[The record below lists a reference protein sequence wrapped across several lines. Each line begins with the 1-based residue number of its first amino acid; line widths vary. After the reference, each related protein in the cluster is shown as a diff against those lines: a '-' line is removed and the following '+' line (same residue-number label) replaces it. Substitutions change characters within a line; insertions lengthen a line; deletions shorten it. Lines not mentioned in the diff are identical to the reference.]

1 MRGTNQVVMGRSSGS
16 RRGRIASVGEEGR
29 RPLRARSL
37 GLALGALL
45 AGALLTG
52 CDDGS
57 GEGTVVRVVD
67 GDTLVA
73 VVAGEETTIRLL
85 NIDTPET
92 KHPDLPVQCLGP
104 EATDFL
110 AERLPAGTEIELE
123 YDEERLDR
131 YDRTLAGVY
140 ESGSLVNAEIAAEG
154 LGVPVYFEPNDRFLP
169 EVEEAA
175 ATAQSEGLGLFS
187 AATECTVPA
196 QVEQLGA
203 AAEAIP
209 QTVAGDPAQALA
221 DATTL
226 VEDAEALVD
235 ALDADVLATGPNA
248 VLALPLA
255 APFLDGQREAADEV
269 LERAVDGRDRV
280 QGLKDDWDE
289 EQQRLREQKER
300 EERERQER
308 ERIEREERE
317 RQEREEQERREREAA
332 PAAVPSD
339 EEGSGATSSG
349 SGSGSGSDGKSSSG
363 GSGSGSDGRSR
374 DGSGSGSGSGEKSS
388 SGASSGDKGK
398 QSKGSGSRSSGSS
411 GQGSSGGKSGSGGG
425 SSSSGGSNSGGNSGG
440 GASGGDSSGGG
451 SSGSGKSG
459 GGSSGSGKSGGGKSG
474 CEPYGPEIPYSDD
487 GGYTGKRYGMP
498 GGKTFRKCS

>member
-45 AGALLTG
+45 AGSLLTG

-388 SGASSGDKGK
+388 SGAGSGDKGK

-411 GQGSSGGKSGSGGG
+411 GQGSS
-425 SSSSGGSNSGGNSGG
+425 
-440 GASGGDSSGGG
+440 
-451 SSGSGKSG
+451 
-459 GGSSGSGKSGGGKSG
+459 GGKSG

>member
-209 QTVAGDPAQALA
+209 QTVTGDPAQALA

-374 DGSGSGSGSGEKSS
+374 DGSGSGSGSGEESS

-398 QSKGSGSRSSGSS
+398 QSKGAGSR
-411 GQGSSGGKSGSGGG
+411 
-425 SSSSGGSNSGGNSGG
+425 
-440 GASGGDSSGGG
+440 
-451 SSGSGKSG
+451 
-459 GGSSGSGKSGGGKSG
+459 SSGSGKSGGGKSG

>member
-1 MRGTNQVVMGRSSGS
+1 MGRYSGS

-45 AGALLTG
+45 AGSLLTG

-57 GEGTVVRVVD
+57 GEGTVVRVID

-209 QTVAGDPAQALA
+209 QTVTGDPAQALA

-269 LERAVDGRDRV
+269 RERAVDGRDRV

-374 DGSGSGSGSGEKSS
+374 DGSGSGSGSGSGEKSS

-411 GQGSSGGKSGSGGG
+411 GQGSS
-425 SSSSGGSNSGGNSGG
+425 
-440 GASGGDSSGGG
+440 
-451 SSGSGKSG
+451 
-459 GGSSGSGKSGGGKSG
+459 GGKSG

>member
-45 AGALLTG
+45 AGSLLTG

-154 LGVPVYFEPNDRFLP
+154 LGVPVYFEPNARFLP

-175 ATAQSEGLGLFS
+175 ATALSEGLGLFS

-459 GGSSGSGKSGGGKSG
+459 GGKSG

>member
-45 AGALLTG
+45 AGSLLTG

-57 GEGTVVRVVD
+57 GEGTVVRVID

-459 GGSSGSGKSGGGKSG
+459 GGKSG

>member
-1 MRGTNQVVMGRSSGS
+1 MGRSSGS

-37 GLALGALL
+37 GLALSALL
-45 AGALLTG
+45 AGTLLTG

-57 GEGTVVRVVD
+57 GEGTVVRVID

-196 QVEQLGA
+196 QVESLGA
-203 AAEAIP
+203 AVDEIP

-255 APFLDGQREAADEV
+255 APFLDGQRKAADEV
-269 LERAVDGRDRV
+269 RERAVDGRDRV

-289 EQQRLREQKER
+289 EQERLREQKER

-308 ERIEREERE
+308 ERIEREEQE
-317 RQEREEQERREREAA
+317 RQRIEREEQERERIEREELERREREAA
-332 PAAVPSD
+332 PAADSSD
-339 EEGSGATSSG
+339 EETVSGATSSG
-349 SGSGSGSDGKSSSG
+349 SGSGSGSD
-363 GSGSGSDGRSR
+363 
-374 DGSGSGSGSGEKSS
+374 
-388 SGASSGDKGK
+388 
-398 QSKGSGSRSSGSS
+398 
-411 GQGSSGGKSGSGGG
+411 GKSGSGGG
-425 SSSSGGSNSGGNSGG
+425 SSSSGGSNSGGGNSGG
-440 GASGGDSSGGG
+440 GASGGDS
-451 SSGSGKSG
+451 SG

>member
-45 AGALLTG
+45 AGSLLTG

-269 LERAVDGRDRV
+269 RERAVDGRDRV

-308 ERIEREERE
+308 E
-317 RQEREEQERREREAA
+317 EQERREREAA
-332 PAAVPSD
+332 PAAVPSG

-411 GQGSSGGKSGSGGG
+411 GQGSSGGKSG
-425 SSSSGGSNSGGNSGG
+425 
-440 GASGGDSSGGG
+440 
-451 SSGSGKSG
+451 
-459 GGSSGSGKSGGGKSG
+459 

>member
-269 LERAVDGRDRV
+269 RERAVDGRDRV

-411 GQGSSGGKSGSGGG
+411 GQGSSGGKSG
-425 SSSSGGSNSGGNSGG
+425 
-440 GASGGDSSGGG
+440 
-451 SSGSGKSG
+451 
-459 GGSSGSGKSGGGKSG
+459 

>member
-45 AGALLTG
+45 AGSLLTG

-57 GEGTVVRVVD
+57 GEGTVVRVID

-411 GQGSSGGKSGSGGG
+411 GQGSSGGKSG
-425 SSSSGGSNSGGNSGG
+425 
-440 GASGGDSSGGG
+440 
-451 SSGSGKSG
+451 
-459 GGSSGSGKSGGGKSG
+459 

>member
-1 MRGTNQVVMGRSSGS
+1 MVMGRSSGS

-29 RPLRARSL
+29 RPRRARSL
-37 GLALGALL
+37 SLALSALL
-45 AGALLTG
+45 AGTLLTG
-52 CDDGS
+52 CHDGS

-203 AAEAIP
+203 AADEIP

-255 APFLDGQREAADEV
+255 APFLDGQRKAADEV
-269 LERAVDGRDRV
+269 RERAVDGRDRV

-289 EQQRLREQKER
+289 EQERLREQKER

-308 ERIEREERE
+308 ERIEREEL
-317 RQEREEQERREREAA
+317 ERREREAA
-332 PAAVPSD
+332 PAADSSD
-339 EEGSGATSSG
+339 EETVSGATSSG
-349 SGSGSGSDGKSSSG
+349 SGSGSGSD
-363 GSGSGSDGRSR
+363 
-374 DGSGSGSGSGEKSS
+374 
-388 SGASSGDKGK
+388 
-398 QSKGSGSRSSGSS
+398 
-411 GQGSSGGKSGSGGG
+411 GKSGSGGG
-425 SSSSGGSNSGGNSGG
+425 SSSSGGSNSGGGNSGG
-440 GASGGDSSGGG
+440 GASGGDS
-451 SSGSGKSG
+451 SG

>member
-45 AGALLTG
+45 AGSLLTA

-140 ESGSLVNAEIAAEG
+140 ESGSLVNAEIAVEG

-196 QVEQLGA
+196 QVESLGGA
-203 AAEAIP
+203 ADEIP

-255 APFLDGQREAADEV
+255 APFLGGQREAADEV
-269 LERAVDGRDRV
+269 RERAVDGRDRV

-317 RQEREEQERREREAA
+317 RQERQEQERREREAA

-411 GQGSSGGKSGSGGG
+411 GQGSSGGKSG
-425 SSSSGGSNSGGNSGG
+425 
-440 GASGGDSSGGG
+440 
-451 SSGSGKSG
+451 
-459 GGSSGSGKSGGGKSG
+459 

>member
-45 AGALLTG
+45 AGSLLTG

-209 QTVAGDPAQALA
+209 QTVTGDPAQALA

-248 VLALPLA
+248 ILALPLA

-388 SGASSGDKGK
+388 SGAGSGDKGK

-411 GQGSSGGKSGSGGG
+411 GQGSS
-425 SSSSGGSNSGGNSGG
+425 
-440 GASGGDSSGGG
+440 
-451 SSGSGKSG
+451 
-459 GGSSGSGKSGGGKSG
+459 GGKSG

>member
-1 MRGTNQVVMGRSSGS
+1 MGRVSGS
-16 RRGRIASVGEEGR
+16 RRGRSATVDGERRGSTAARDEHGEFEAR
-29 RPLRARSL
+29 TARRALRDGARPLRARSL
-37 GLALGALL
+37 SLALGALL
-45 AGALLTG
+45 AGSMLTG

-57 GEGTVVRVVD
+57 GEGTVVRVID

-110 AERLPAGTEIELE
+110 TERLPAGTEIELE

-140 ESGSLVNAEIAAEG
+140 ESGSLINAEIAAEG
-154 LGVPVYFEPNDRFLP
+154 LGVPVHFEPNDRFLP

-196 QVEQLGA
+196 QVETLGA
-203 AAEAIP
+203 AVDEIP
-209 QTVAGDPAQALA
+209 TTVTGDPAQALA

-235 ALDADVLATGPNA
+235 ALDADALATGTNA

-255 APFLDGQREAADEV
+255 APWVEERREAAEEV
-269 LERAVDGRDRV
+269 RIRAVEGQERV

-289 EQQRLREQKER
+289 EQERLREQKER

-308 ERIEREERE
+308 ERIEREEQE

-332 PAAVPSD
+332 PAADSSD
-339 EEGSGATSSG
+339 EETVSGATSSG
-349 SGSGSGSDGKSSSG
+349 SGSGSGTD
-363 GSGSGSDGRSR
+363 
-374 DGSGSGSGSGEKSS
+374 
-388 SGASSGDKGK
+388 
-398 QSKGSGSRSSGSS
+398 
-411 GQGSSGGKSGSGGG
+411 GKSGSGGG
-425 SSSSGGSNSGGNSGG
+425 SSSSGGSNSGGGNSGG
-440 GASGGDSSGGG
+440 GASGGDS
-451 SSGSGKSG
+451 SG

>member
-57 GEGTVVRVVD
+57 GEGTVVRVID

-209 QTVAGDPAQALA
+209 QTVTGDPAQALA

-411 GQGSSGGKSGSGGG
+411 GQGSSGGKSG
-425 SSSSGGSNSGGNSGG
+425 
-440 GASGGDSSGGG
+440 
-451 SSGSGKSG
+451 
-459 GGSSGSGKSGGGKSG
+459 

>member
-45 AGALLTG
+45 AGSLLTG

-388 SGASSGDKGK
+388 SGAGSGDKGK

-459 GGSSGSGKSGGGKSG
+459 GGKSG

>member
-45 AGALLTG
+45 AGSLLTG

-209 QTVAGDPAQALA
+209 QTVTGDPAQALA

-248 VLALPLA
+248 VLALPLV

-269 LERAVDGRDRV
+269 RERAVDGRDRV

-289 EQQRLREQKER
+289 EQERLREQKER

-411 GQGSSGGKSGSGGG
+411 GQGSSGGKSG
-425 SSSSGGSNSGGNSGG
+425 
-440 GASGGDSSGGG
+440 
-451 SSGSGKSG
+451 
-459 GGSSGSGKSGGGKSG
+459 

>member
-57 GEGTVVRVVD
+57 GEGTVVRVID

-374 DGSGSGSGSGEKSS
+374 DGSGSGSGSGSGEKSS

-411 GQGSSGGKSGSGGG
+411 GQGSS
-425 SSSSGGSNSGGNSGG
+425 
-440 GASGGDSSGGG
+440 
-451 SSGSGKSG
+451 
-459 GGSSGSGKSGGGKSG
+459 GGKSG

>member
-1 MRGTNQVVMGRSSGS
+1 MRGTNQVVMGRPSGS

-45 AGALLTG
+45 AGSLLTG

-57 GEGTVVRVVD
+57 GEGTVVRVID

-255 APFLDGQREAADEV
+255 AHFLDGQREAADEV
-269 LERAVDGRDRV
+269 RERAVDGRDRV

-411 GQGSSGGKSGSGGG
+411 GQGSSGGKSG
-425 SSSSGGSNSGGNSGG
+425 
-440 GASGGDSSGGG
+440 
-451 SSGSGKSG
+451 
-459 GGSSGSGKSGGGKSG
+459 

>member
-45 AGALLTG
+45 AGSLLTG

-57 GEGTVVRVVD
+57 GEGTVVRVID

-269 LERAVDGRDRV
+269 RERAVDGRDRV

-388 SGASSGDKGK
+388 SGAGSGDKGK

-411 GQGSSGGKSGSGGG
+411 GQGSS
-425 SSSSGGSNSGGNSGG
+425 
-440 GASGGDSSGGG
+440 
-451 SSGSGKSG
+451 
-459 GGSSGSGKSGGGKSG
+459 GGKSG

>member
-45 AGALLTG
+45 AGSLLTG

-248 VLALPLA
+248 ILALPLA

-269 LERAVDGRDRV
+269 RERAVDGRDRV

-411 GQGSSGGKSGSGGG
+411 GQGSSGGKSG
-425 SSSSGGSNSGGNSGG
+425 
-440 GASGGDSSGGG
+440 
-451 SSGSGKSG
+451 
-459 GGSSGSGKSGGGKSG
+459 

>member
-1 MRGTNQVVMGRSSGS
+1 MRGTNQVVMGRPSGS

-45 AGALLTG
+45 AGSLLTG

-57 GEGTVVRVVD
+57 GEGTVVRVID

-255 APFLDGQREAADEV
+255 AHFLDGQREAADEV
-269 LERAVDGRDRV
+269 RERAVDGRDRV

-289 EQQRLREQKER
+289 EQERLREQKER

-411 GQGSSGGKSGSGGG
+411 GQGSSGGKSG
-425 SSSSGGSNSGGNSGG
+425 
-440 GASGGDSSGGG
+440 
-451 SSGSGKSG
+451 
-459 GGSSGSGKSGGGKSG
+459 

>member
-45 AGALLTG
+45 AGSLLTG

-57 GEGTVVRVVD
+57 GEGTVVRVID

-110 AERLPAGTEIELE
+110 VERLPAGTEIELE

-269 LERAVDGRDRV
+269 RERAVDGRDRV

-411 GQGSSGGKSGSGGG
+411 GQGSSGGKSG
-425 SSSSGGSNSGGNSGG
+425 
-440 GASGGDSSGGG
+440 
-451 SSGSGKSG
+451 
-459 GGSSGSGKSGGGKSG
+459 

>member
-1 MRGTNQVVMGRSSGS
+1 MGRSSGS

-29 RPLRARSL
+29 RPRRARSL
-37 GLALGALL
+37 SLALSALL
-45 AGALLTG
+45 AGTLLTG
-52 CDDGS
+52 CHDGS

-203 AAEAIP
+203 AADEIP

-255 APFLDGQREAADEV
+255 APFLDGQRKAADEV
-269 LERAVDGRDRV
+269 RERAVDGRDRV

-289 EQQRLREQKER
+289 EQERLREQKER

-308 ERIEREERE
+308 ERIEREEL
-317 RQEREEQERREREAA
+317 ERREREAA
-332 PAAVPSD
+332 PAADSSD
-339 EEGSGATSSG
+339 EETVSGATSSG
-349 SGSGSGSDGKSSSG
+349 SGSGSGSD
-363 GSGSGSDGRSR
+363 
-374 DGSGSGSGSGEKSS
+374 
-388 SGASSGDKGK
+388 
-398 QSKGSGSRSSGSS
+398 
-411 GQGSSGGKSGSGGG
+411 GKSGSGGG
-425 SSSSGGSNSGGNSGG
+425 SSSSGGSNSGGGNSGG
-440 GASGGDSSGGG
+440 GASGGDS
-451 SSGSGKSG
+451 SG

>member
-1 MRGTNQVVMGRSSGS
+1 MGRSSGS

-45 AGALLTG
+45 AGSLLTG

-57 GEGTVVRVVD
+57 GEGTVVRVID

-269 LERAVDGRDRV
+269 RERAVDGRDRV

-374 DGSGSGSGSGEKSS
+374 DGSGSGSGSGSGEKSS

-411 GQGSSGGKSGSGGG
+411 GQGSS
-425 SSSSGGSNSGGNSGG
+425 
-440 GASGGDSSGGG
+440 
-451 SSGSGKSG
+451 
-459 GGSSGSGKSGGGKSG
+459 GGKSG

>member
-1 MRGTNQVVMGRSSGS
+1 MGRSSGS
-16 RRGRIASVGEEGR
+16 RRGRIASVGEDGR
-29 RPLRARSL
+29 RPLRVRSL
-37 GLALGALL
+37 GLALSALL
-45 AGALLTG
+45 AGTLLTG

-57 GEGTVVRVVD
+57 GEGTVVRVID

-235 ALDADVLATGPNA
+235 ALRADVLATGPNA

-269 LERAVDGRDRV
+269 RERAVDGRDRV

-308 ERIEREERE
+308 ERIEREEQE

-332 PAAVPSD
+332 PAADSSD
-339 EEGSGATSSG
+339 EDEGSGATG
-349 SGSGSGSDGKSSSG
+349 SGSGG
-363 GSGSGSDGRSR
+363 GSR
-374 DGSGSGSGSGEKSS
+374 SGSGEKSS
-388 SGASSGDKGK
+388 GGSSSGDEGK
-398 QSKGSGSRSSGSS
+398 QSKGSGNGSSGSS
-411 GQGSSGGKSGSGGG
+411 GQGSSGGRSGSGGG
-425 SSSSGGSNSGGNSGG
+425 SSSSGG
-440 GASGGDSSGGG
+440 DS
-451 SSGSGKSG
+451 SG

>member
-1 MRGTNQVVMGRSSGS
+1 MGRSSGS

-29 RPLRARSL
+29 RPRRARSL
-37 GLALGALL
+37 GLALSAIL
-45 AGALLTG
+45 AGTLLTG
-52 CDDGS
+52 CHDGS

-203 AAEAIP
+203 AADEIP

-226 VEDAEALVD
+226 VEEAEALGD

-248 VLALPLA
+248 VLALPLV
-255 APFLDGQREAADEV
+255 APFLDGQRKAADEV
-269 LERAVDGRDRV
+269 RERAVDGRDRV
-280 QGLKDDWDE
+280 QVLKDDWDE

-317 RQEREEQERREREAA
+317 RQEREEQERRDREAT
-332 PAAVPSD
+332 PAAGPSD
-339 EEGSGATSSG
+339 GETSSGATSSG
-349 SGSGSGSDGKSSSG
+349 SV

-374 DGSGSGSGSGEKSS
+374 DGSGSSSGSGSAEKRS
-388 SGASSGDKGK
+388 SGTSSGDEGE
-398 QSKGSGSRSSGSS
+398 QSKGSGSRSSGGS
-411 GQGSSGGKSGSGGG
+411 GQGSSGGTSGSGGSGGG
-425 SSSSGGSNSGGNSGG
+425 SPSSGGSNTG
-440 GASGGDSSGGG
+440 GA
-451 SSGSGKSG
+451 KSG
-459 GGSSGSGKSGGGKSG
+459 GGSSRGGASGGGSSGGGKSG

-498 GGKTFRKCS
+498 GGKSFRKCS

>member
-1 MRGTNQVVMGRSSGS
+1 MPAS
-16 RRGRIASVGEEGR
+16 RDGG

-37 GLALGALL
+37 SLALGALL
-45 AGALLTG
+45 AGTLLTG

-57 GEGTVVRVVD
+57 GEGTVVRVID

-92 KHPDLPVQCLGP
+92 KHPDLPVQCMGP

-187 AATECTVPA
+187 AATECTFPA
-196 QVEQLGA
+196 QVESLGA
-203 AAEAIP
+203 AADEIP
-209 QTVAGDPAQALA
+209 LTVEGDPAQALA

-255 APFLDGQREAADEV
+255 ASFLDGQRAAADEV
-269 LERAVDGRDRV
+269 RERAVEGRDRV

-289 EQQRLREQKER
+289 EQERLRKQKER

-332 PAAVPSD
+332 PAAGASD
-339 EEGSGATSSG
+339 GETSSGAKSSG
-349 SGSGSGSDGKSSSG
+349 SGGTGSGA
-363 GSGSGSDGRSR
+363 DGRSR
-374 DGSGSGSGSGEKSS
+374 DGSGSSSSSGSGSAERSS
-388 SGASSGDKGK
+388 SGTSSGDKGK
-398 QSKGSGSRSSGSS
+398 QSKGSGSRSSGGS
-411 GQGSSGGKSGSGGG
+411 GQGSSGGTSGSGGSGGG
-425 SSSSGGSNSGGNSGG
+425 SSSSGGSNNGG
-440 GASGGDSSGGG
+440 
-451 SSGSGKSG
+451 GKSG
-459 GGSSGSGKSGGGKSG
+459 GGSSGSGESSGGKSG

>member
-209 QTVAGDPAQALA
+209 QTVTGDPAQALA

-269 LERAVDGRDRV
+269 RERAVDGRDRV

-374 DGSGSGSGSGEKSS
+374 DGSGSGSGSGSGEKSS

-411 GQGSSGGKSGSGGG
+411 GQGSS
-425 SSSSGGSNSGGNSGG
+425 
-440 GASGGDSSGGG
+440 
-451 SSGSGKSG
+451 
-459 GGSSGSGKSGGGKSG
+459 GGKSG